1 MTGNACRAEEIIVIA
16 SAVFGL
22 VLFLAAV
29 IYYNVKR
36 SQQEDGPRSRRP
48 SAARRSPSRQ
58 HEGFLEIVQRCSGSM
73 VQGLGD
79 AWKRLIRSSEEPV
92 ALDSQVTASLRNYSL
107 QTPAKRNRMENGNI
121 NDNEASESPIAV
133 VATARDANG
142 KANGARERLKEP
154 QLSDSTDGDCDLEAQ
169 DLEED

>member
-1 MTGNACRAEEIIVIA
+1 MTGNVCRAEEIIVIA

-29 IYYNVKR
+29 IYYNVQR
-36 SQQEDGPRSRRP
+36 SQKEDGIRSRQP
-48 SAARRSPSRQ
+48 STIRRSPSRQ
-58 HEGFLEIVQRCSGSM
+58 HEGFLEIVQRCSCTM
-73 VQGLGD
+73 LQGLGD
-79 AWKRLIRSSEEPV
+79 TWRRLIRSSEEPV

-107 QTPAKRNRMENGNI
+107 QAPAKRNRMQNGDI
-121 NDNEASESPIAV
+121 HDHDAAEAPIAV

-142 KANGARERLKEP
+142 QASGTRERLKEP